1 MEKQLKKDWLRL
13 NANESNKGPKS
24 LETIDFV
31 GFEVNRYPDSD
42 AMQLKLAIANE
53 LSTTR
58 GSYDPECAYAPL
70 TPENLI
76 MGTGS
81 DEVLKL
87 ILETFLPK
95 DGVVLAPSPTFS
107 EYQKIT
113 AIVKGRYLEMPF
125 EDLRIDIDKL
135 INCAILE
142 DADVIFLAN
151 PSNPT
156 GQLFTLEEI
165 ECLVQ
170 KTRALIVVDEAYAE
184 FCAVTAIR
192 LALLKP
198 RVIVTRTLSK
208 AYGMASLRLGYAIAQ
223 PDIIAQMDALRLT
236 YNISG
241 LSEWLVIKA
250 LERSDE
256 TREYTTQ
263 VVQLRGKALWLLKQL
278 PGLTIHESAAN
289 FILIEFEDVLKL
301 LALKATLEAAGISV
315 RTFEAKSGRL
325 KNCMRLTLT
334 DDQEFVKVYT
344 FIKGNAYLEEEST
357 IIQNKYEGGR
367 NDG

>member
-1 MEKQLKKDWLRL
+1 MEKRSKKDRLRL

-24 LETIDFV
+24 LESIDFSA
-31 GFEVNRYPDSD
+31 FEVNRYPDSN

-58 GSYDPECAYAPL
+58 GTYEPECAYAPL
-70 TPENLI
+70 TPDNLI

-87 ILETFLPK
+87 ILETLLPK

-125 EDLRIDIDKL
+125 EDLHIDIDRL
-135 INCAILE
+135 INRANYE
-142 DADVIFLAN
+142 NADVIFLAN

-156 GQLFTLEEI
+156 GQLFTLKEI
-165 ECLVQ
+165 ERLLQETC
-170 KTRALIVVDEAYAE
+170 AIIVVDEAYAE

-192 LALLKP
+192 LALLNP

-223 PDIIAQMDALRLT
+223 PEIIAQMDDLRLT

-241 LSEWLVIKA
+241 LSEWLALMA
-250 LERSDE
+250 LEKSEE
-256 TREYTTQ
+256 TRDYTSQ
-263 VVQLRGKALWLLKQL
+263 VIQLRGKALWLLKQL

-289 FILIEFEDVLKL
+289 FILIEFEDVSRFLNLKT
-301 LALKATLEAAGISV
+301 TLESAGISV
-315 RTFEAKSGRL
+315 RTFESKSGRL

-334 DDQEFVKVYT
+334 DDQEFVKVYSLL
-344 FIKGNAYLEEEST
+344 KDNAY
-357 IIQNKYEGGR
+357 KYKGGR
-367 NDG
+367 YNG

>member
-24 LETIDFV
+24 LETIDFN

-70 TPENLI
+70 TPDHLI

-95 DGVVLAPSPTFS
+95 EGVVLAPSPTFS

-125 EDLRIDIDKL
+125 EDLCIDIDKL
-135 INCAILE
+135 ISRATFEN
-142 DADVIFLAN
+142 ADVIFLAN

-156 GQLFTLEEI
+156 GQLFTLKEI
-165 ECLVQ
+165 ERLVQ
-170 KTRALIVVDEAYAE
+170 ETRALIVVDEAYAE

-192 LALLKP
+192 LALLNP

-223 PDIIAQMDALRLT
+223 PEIIAQMNALRLT

-241 LSEWLVIKA
+241 LSEWLALKA

-256 TREYTTQ
+256 TRDYKAQ
-263 VVQLRGKALWLLKQL
+263 VVQLRGKALWLLNQL
-278 PGLTIHESAAN
+278 PGLIIHESAAN
-289 FILIEFEDVLKL
+289 FILIEFEDALKL
-301 LALKATLEAAGISV
+301 LALKSTLESAGISV
-315 RTFEAKSGRL
+315 RTFESKSGRL

-334 DDQEFVKVYT
+334 DDQEFVKVYSLLKD
-344 FIKGNAYLEEEST
+344 IAY
-357 IIQNKYEGGR
+357 KYKGGR
-367 NDG
+367 YNG